1 MNKDI
6 VYFTGAY
13 IPALLDMA
21 NYIRENWEM
30 LVADIRE
37 GKIDRTIQMP
47 DTLRKT
53 LETSLEP
60 DPDRADELEEEFK
73 KSFGDNILRR
83 IWPKLS
89 AVSAIWAGN
98 FHSYARKIQDAFT
111 GRAIPFY
118 TMSYASYEGMFAVA
132 RHPFDQCY
140 CMIPK
145 SCFFEFIPMD
155 GKGSDAEEDNPKTL
169 LMDELED
176 GKEYELVITNQSGF

>member
-1 MNKDI
+1 MGDRRMLFKAQHSTAQHSTAQHNNSAIFSLKYLHARYGLMNKDI

-13 IPALLDMA
+13 I
-21 NYIRENWEM
+21 
-30 LVADIRE
+30 
-37 GKIDRTIQMP
+37 
-47 DTLRKT
+47 
-53 LETSLEP
+53 
-60 DPDRADELEEEFK
+60 PDRADELEEEFK

-118 TMSYASYEGMFAVA
+118 TMSYASSEGMFAVA